1 MQGEEGTGGQELWPI
16 VGLPLPPHQQA
27 LGIETLPLGPSCF
40 PGTWHSE
47 EPSGERALQGGGRQ
61 LRAPSSPGVQCRSV
75 GVRTGGGRARA
86 QGLVAGGGPHSLQPN
101 MFLLSC

>member
-47 EPSGERALQGGGRQ
+47 EPSGERALQGEAGSCVPPALQVCSVGLWVCAREAQ
-61 LRAPSSPGVQCRSV
+61 GPVLRAWWLGGVPIRCSPTC
-75 GVRTGGGRARA
+75 
-86 QGLVAGGGPHSLQPN
+86 
-101 MFLLSC
+101 FY